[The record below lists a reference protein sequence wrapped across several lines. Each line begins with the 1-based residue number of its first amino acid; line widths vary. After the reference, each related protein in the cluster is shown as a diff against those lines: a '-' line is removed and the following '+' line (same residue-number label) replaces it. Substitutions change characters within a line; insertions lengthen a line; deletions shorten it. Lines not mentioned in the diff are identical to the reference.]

1 MRGAAL
7 AALDRPA
14 MALGPKE
21 RAEVELGAAFFARL
35 AELVSAILMRSGA
48 HLCPSAAQGRA
59 WSAPAQCL
67 VGSGSLL
74 SKTCTHCIAPR
85 AMSMHG
91 HVSLS
96 HRLRMLAQTV

>member
-35 AELVSAILMRSGA
+35 AELVRSHQCAAACTSALEQRREGLDTSCSMLGRS
-48 HLCPSAAQGRA
+48 SAVPEVR
-59 WSAPAQCL
+59 WL
-67 VGSGSLL
+67 
-74 SKTCTHCIAPR
+74 
-85 AMSMHG
+85 
-91 HVSLS
+91 
-96 HRLRMLAQTV
+96 